1 MDTNLKP
8 LPERFV
14 YDSPLGPLAIGLD
27 GGAVA
32 ELRFDAGA
40 APVLPAGHPLCAR
53 LDAYFR
59 DGSPLDDVEVQIG
72 GGDFARR
79 VGAVLRTIPA
89 GEVRN
94 YGWVAERAG
103 HPRAARAVGRAVGAN
118 PVAILVPCHRVVARN
133 GLGGYGG
140 GLGRKE
146 ALLRLEK
153 ARRPGSLQPIVG

>member
-1 MDTNLKP
+1 MGI
-8 LPERFV
+8 R
-14 YDSPLGPLAIGLD
+14 LD
-27 GGAVA
+27 GSAVA
-32 ELRFDAGA
+32 ELRFDADTGPA
-40 APVLPAGHPLCAR
+40 LPAGHPLRAR

-59 DGSPLDDVEVQIG
+59 DGSSLDDVEVRVG
-72 GGDFARR
+72 GGEFARR

-89 GEVRN
+89 GEVRT

-103 HPRAARAVGRAVGAN
+103 RPRAARAVGRAVGAN

-146 ALLRLEK
+146 ALLRLEN
-153 ARRPGSLQPIVG
+153 ARRPGSSQPILA